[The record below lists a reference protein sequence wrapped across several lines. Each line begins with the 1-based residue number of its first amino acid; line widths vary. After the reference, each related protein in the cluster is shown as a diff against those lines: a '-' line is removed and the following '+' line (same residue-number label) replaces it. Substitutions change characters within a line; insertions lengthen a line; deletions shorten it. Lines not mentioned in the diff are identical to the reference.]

1 MEEGM
6 INSDDSLENEF
17 ELIVSQREN
26 RAVGDPPTVSMV
38 GSLYRNPNL
47 DQMDNSYGVSINEI
61 LPPPLLSKEDWPV
74 GQRFQVGGSS
84 CEGIGDWWKKKNV
97 GSDVGYSSSLF
108 SMQPGLGIQKDAE
121 SEPVEMRRAR
131 NNSAEWE
138 GLAQPKSSSNRIF
151 ALQARMHLYQILIP
165 RVQLMNT
172 KHHHVRIL
180 FTPVVGSSV
189 SSPGLP
195 PRLSFH
201 HRLSDDSREDNVGP
215 VNFHRR
221 VASSA
226 DLNSN
231 QNMFD
236 FSNLKGPRNQVNT
249 FSGMDLS
256 RPIGRIPPRY
266 TVANNHLASAST
278 INTAEK
284 GPFLRSCN
292 FPPPVM
298 DSQHGSYIVSHGQE
312 DMRVLHKV
320 YQEALLAQHN
330 QQYGSPHFG
339 RSGSLYHIYGNPT
352 YGHGMRYHENMVEK
366 YRPLSQQERRIQFA
380 PALKN
385 SVDEISFDRR
395 YVSSLLDEL
404 KNNKSFELSNVVDH
418 VTEFS
423 LAQDQYGNYVVQHV
437 LQHGKPHERSSIIS
451 KLSGQIVKMSLQ
463 KFSSNVVEKCLTYGS
478 PSERQLLVKEMLGS
492 TDENEPL
499 QAMMED
505 HFGNYVVQKVLE
517 TCENQNREFFL
528 SRIKI
533 RLAALKRYTFGKHIV
548 SRVEKLIT
556 SGERHVASSTSSRS

>member
-47 DQMDNSYGVSINEI
+47 DQMDNSYGVSINEM
-61 LPPPLLSKEDWPV
+61 LTEEE
-74 GQRFQVGGSS
+74 VGGSS

-172 KHHHVRIL
+172 KLHHVRIL

-256 RPIGRIPPRY
+256 RPIGWIPPRY
-266 TVANNHLASAST
+266 TVANNHLAS
-278 INTAEK
+278 
-284 GPFLRSCN
+284 
-292 FPPPVM
+292 
-298 DSQHGSYIVSHGQE
+298 
-312 DMRVLHKV
+312 DMQVLHKV
-320 YQEALLAQHN
+320 YLEALLAQHN
-330 QQYGSPHFG
+330 QQYSSPHFG
-339 RSGSLYHIYGNPT
+339 SSGSLNHIYGNPT
-352 YGHGMRYHENMVEK
+352 YGHGMRYHENLMEK
-366 YRPLSQQERRIQFA
+366 YRPLSHKEWTMKLA
-380 PALKN
+380 PALRN
-385 SVDEISFDRR
+385 SVDKISFDRR
-395 YVSSLLDEL
+395 YISTLLDEL
-404 KNNKSFELSNVVDH
+404 KNNKSFELSDVVDH
-418 VTEFS
+418 VIEF
-423 LAQDQYGNYVVQHV
+423 
-437 LQHGKPHERSSIIS
+437 S

-517 TCENQNREFFL
+517 TCENKSRELFL
-528 SRIKI
+528 SRIKV